1 MNMFFKDLKK
11 HIEKIITYEKKEMI
25 LLTAKESKSCH
36 KQKVCYICKIG
47 FGADD
52 DKKNIIELKTIVIIL
67 EDTEELLTIFAI

>member
-1 MNMFFKDLKK
+1 MNRFFKDLKK
-11 HIEKIITYEKKEMI
+11 HIEKITNYEKKEMI

-52 DKKNIIELKTIVIIL
+52 DKKIS
-67 EDTEELLTIFAI
+67 

>member
-1 MNMFFKDLKK
+1 MNRFFQDLKK
-11 HIEKIITYEKKEMI
+11 HIEKIIINYEKKEMI

-52 DKKNIIELKTIVIIL
+52 DKKIS
-67 EDTEELLTIFAI
+67 